1 MFFVPS
7 FASVNLIIE
16 VPSSFLLF
24 LIVSS
29 FLPDRLPWHIQRV
42 TSHMLLT
49 LLRRWEFKLWYAKAK
64 LSVALLKKTGK
75 GGSWSSMLNGRRGCS
90 SWCANAV
97 FLQQK
102 KLAHHMLLPITR
114 VHTWML
120 LLAVTLSSKQYI
132 PGVCRM
138 ELIPKWSNDAVFLQ
152 NKPSIADVFSQIC
165 SLMPIAP
172 ELGKYR
178 QLLLWC
184 ELPSYSFLLECS
196 CQH

>member
-1 MFFVPS
+1 MQLLLLYVKGMAIVSSVVLLRGIMIKWKNTIRKYVFCVEFCFSQFDHRSS
-7 FASVNLIIE
+7 F
-16 VPSSFLLF
+16 SFLLF

-114 VHTWML
+114 VHTRML

-138 ELIPKWSNDAVFLQ
+138 VLIPKWSNVAVFLQ
-152 NKPSIADVFSQIC
+152 TKT
-165 SLMPIAP
+165 
-172 ELGKYR
+172 
-178 QLLLWC
+178 
-184 ELPSYSFLLECS
+184 
-196 CQH
+196 